1 MKIFY
6 VLGVKT
12 SVQVPWCILEELDD
26 EFNAKSSKSLARK
39 QRTTEYLASNSKT
52 DSTVSPVTPRS
63 TPTVCDTPLG
73 KRQPKP
79 VRLFTLPYEGHADDI
94 WFDNDSDSESTSD
107 NDNDWP
113 LPLRYNRDSTKRPDY
128 VCATFNTK
136 ELAKNM
142 AKTSVVNKTSLNGEY
157 RNTCAILKAGGVDL
171 NDVILSP
178 NSIRRHRKTHI
189 QETASSLREN
199 FQCPEFLVVHY
210 DSKIIKYKGGRTED
224 RMAVVFSSPGVL
236 DSQFAGIPAL
246 PDGTAG
252 SCTAAIQDVVVRWEV
267 KPSVKVQVFDTPAV
281 NTGHITGV
289 CQQLSEWLEC
299 PTLQCACRH
308 HTGELHVYHAYVACR
323 GNKYLRSK
331 SNTLHHKLL
340 KEWPR
345 LDPMIKD
352 NPDQLLKWNRP
363 ADPNDWR
370 CQQADFVIEWGRDI
384 SINGSFRRGDHKDAL
399 DLDLRYLGATP
410 LNRWKDGTIHEV
422 KSVKRPI
429 VSNQSRFLATAINE
443 LVIAMVQFN
452 GWLELDEEAREE
464 TEATA
469 EFLALVWIPYF
480 LRVRLAAA
488 AARID
493 RQFLEDLQNWKA
505 CYLFDSIQ
513 ACMADAAIE
522 SLTRHSWYFAPE
534 VIPFCLWDDDL
545 PASERQA
552 VARKMM
558 TCPPPVTYVPEKPKL
573 LHSLPLFPN
582 KLRFQ
587 DLVNPRSH
595 LIFHLF
601 RLGSGWLSRPVRTW
615 KTDPEYL
622 KFGQFLHHLKVVND
636 IAERH
641 IKDMGEYK
649 DMVIDGLHME
659 DILQVVTDYRFV
671 FRDVRK
677 DAMNRVNYV

>member
-12 SVQVPWCILEELDD
+12 SVQVPWCILEVLDD

-142 AKTSVVNKTSLNGEY
+142 AKTSVVNKTSLIGEY

-189 QETASSLREN
+189 QETASSLRKN

-399 DLDLRYLGATP
+399 DLDLRYLRATP

-429 VSNQSRFLATAINE
+429 V
-443 LVIAMVQFN
+443 
-452 GWLELDEEAREE
+452 
-464 TEATA
+464 
-469 EFLALVWIPYF
+469 
-480 LRVRLAAA
+480 
-488 AARID
+488 
-493 RQFLEDLQNWKA
+493 
-505 CYLFDSIQ
+505 
-513 ACMADAAIE
+513 
-522 SLTRHSWYFAPE
+522 
-534 VIPFCLWDDDL
+534 
-545 PASERQA
+545 
-552 VARKMM
+552 
-558 TCPPPVTYVPEKPKL
+558 
-573 LHSLPLFPN
+573 
-582 KLRFQ
+582 
-587 DLVNPRSH
+587 
-595 LIFHLF
+595 
-601 RLGSGWLSRPVRTW
+601 
-615 KTDPEYL
+615 
-622 KFGQFLHHLKVVND
+622 
-636 IAERH
+636 
-641 IKDMGEYK
+641 
-649 DMVIDGLHME
+649 
-659 DILQVVTDYRFV
+659 
-671 FRDVRK
+671 
-677 DAMNRVNYV
+677 